1 MLNNFIEDKNI
12 LGIIF
17 FSYILGIVNFPG
29 NHQENLFSILKDR
42 NNITCLLFHFSY
54 HFFILI
60 FINDKNFNIIKNKR
74 FK

>member
-29 NHQENLFSILKDR
+29 NYQENLFSILKDR
-42 NNITCLLFHFSY
+42 NNITCFIKS
-54 HFFILI
+54 FFIS
-60 FINDKNFNIIKNKR
+60 FFYFNFH
-74 FK
+74 